1 MSEAYAAGSHSARLH
16 RVSEELMRA
25 YRGLCRHT
33 EGSRAAHCLSCEQID
48 EVQDMI
54 RCSAGSAF
62 EALALC
68 AHFQQELRALASETG
83 YHIAPGTPGGAFGM
97 QSA

>member
-1 MSEAYAAGSHSARLH
+1 MGEAYAAGSHSVRLH
-16 RVSEELMRA
+16 RISEELMRA

-33 EGSRAAHCLSCEQID
+33 EDSCATHCPSCEQID

-54 RCSAGSAF
+54 RCSAGSTF

-68 AHFQQELRALASETG
+68 AHFQQELRALASEPG
-83 YHIAPGTPGGAFGM
+83 YHIAPGPPGGALGM